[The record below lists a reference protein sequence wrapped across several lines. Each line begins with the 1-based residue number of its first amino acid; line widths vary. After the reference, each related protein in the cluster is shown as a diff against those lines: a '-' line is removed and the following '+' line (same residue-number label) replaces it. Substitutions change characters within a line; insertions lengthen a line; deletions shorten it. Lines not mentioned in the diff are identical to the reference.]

1 MNLILGFTDKLSEIM
16 IQPENIAEKIRLTRI
31 QKGLSQENMADM
43 LSLSTTAYGD
53 IERNKTELTI
63 LRLLR
68 IAQVLDMDFKDLLG
82 IESKNDAFL
91 NLENEKLKIENE
103 KLRLEINH
111 LKDKF
116 EKALL
121 YEALRGMRQQQE
133 QAERPKI
140 GFQLTHN

>member
-1 MNLILGFTDKLSEIM
+1 M

-31 QKGLSQENMADM
+31 KKGLSQENMADM
-43 LSLSTTAYGD
+43 LKISTTAYGD

-63 LRLLR
+63 PRLMR
-68 IAQVLDMDFKDLLG
+68 IAQVLDLGFAELMG
-82 IESKNDAFL
+82 IETKNDAFL
-91 NLENEKLKIENE
+91 SLENEKLKIENE

-121 YEALRGMRQQQE
+121 YEVIRGIRQQQD
-133 QAERPKI
+133 QPERPKI
-140 GFQLTHN
+140 GFQLTNN